1 MSRSYFYLATSLFL
15 CAAMMVQLAAQ
26 DKIITV
32 PKPVS
37 GVPFKVSDDQQ
48 LFGKAYRWFLEGE
61 TEWAADSLRKLI
73 SLSGFQLNE
82 NNYNVVVADY
92 GDQMSPIGVLHN
104 GSSFL
109 DTRLYGLTTDKLYY
123 IFISTDENAP
133 SFLST
138 TLTLKASP
146 FDENLVDF
154 IGLFPVLG
162 SVDISDASE
171 EVWIDVREYSIPE
184 KFRKNCDISIIVKRD
199 IKAERNLAGIILD
212 NTAKEKWSFGIATA
226 ITSLND
232 VRFVTEDGR
241 IVIEPIPW
249 GDFAVFGVL
258 NYHFKAVDTK
268 APDVSGFHLIGGLRI
283 ADFFEPIMGIGYG
296 LPLSL
301 GIQLHLFAG
310 GSLAFRNELKSGFS
324 VLQEIDREVDPFDTK
339 LKVMPRY
346 GIEVRFP

>member
-1 MSRSYFYLATSLFL
+1 MSRRIFYLAFSLFF
-15 CAAMMVQLAAQ
+15 CAAMVARLVAQ

-32 PKPVS
+32 PKPVQ
-37 GVPFKVSDDQQ
+37 GAPFKVSDDEQ

-73 SLSGFQLNE
+73 SLSGFQLDE

-92 GDQMSPIGVLHN
+92 GDQMSPIGVLHD

-123 IFISTDENAP
+123 IYISTDENAP

-162 SVDISDASE
+162 NANISDTSQ
-171 EVWIDVREYSIPE
+171 EVWIDVREYKIPE
-184 KFRKNCDISIIVKRD
+184 KFQKFCDISIIVKRD
-199 IKAERNLAGIILD
+199 IKAEKNLAGIILD
-212 NTAKEKWSFGIATA
+212 NTAKEKWSYGIATA
-226 ITSLND
+226 ITSVND
-232 VRFVTEDGR
+232 VRFVTDEGR
-241 IVIEPIPW
+241 IVVEPVPW

-283 ADFFEPIMGIGYG
+283 ADFLEPILGLGYG
-296 LPLSL
+296 LPTSF

-310 GSLAFRNELKSGFS
+310 GSLSFQNELKNGFS
-324 VLQEIDREVDPFDTK
+324 VLQEINSDVDPFDTK
-339 LKVMPRY
+339 LKLLPRY